1 MVIIIL
7 EDAVGAKRN
16 NSFSIHHGEYLMKII
31 IIGATGTIGRAVVD
45 LLSPDHDIVKVGFR
59 GGDFQVDLASKDSI
73 HKLLQDVGKFDA
85 LVSTAG
91 LAKFGNLDD
100 LDDED
105 YLLGLTNKLMGQVN
119 LVRVGQEL
127 INDNGSFTLTS
138 GVLSQDPM
146 PGSSSISMVNA
157 GIEGF
162 VRAAALETQRGIRV
176 NAVSPIWV
184 KETLEAM
191 GKDSSE
197 GMPSEQV
204 ALAYK
209 ESVEGNRSGEVL
221 DVRHFA

>member
-1 MVIIIL
+1 
-7 EDAVGAKRN
+7 
-16 NSFSIHHGEYLMKII
+16 MKII

-45 LLSPDHDIVKVGFR
+45 LLAPDHDIVKVGFR
-59 GGDFQVDLASKDSI
+59 GGDLQVDIASKDSI
-73 HKLLQDVGKFDA
+73 RKLFEDVGDFDSV
-85 LVSTAG
+85 VSAAG
-91 LAKFGNLDD
+91 LAKFGSLDS
-100 LDDED
+100 LGDED
-105 YLLGLTNKLMGQVN
+105 YLLGLANKLMGQVN
-119 LVRVGQEL
+119 LVRIGRKY

-138 GVLSQDPM
+138 GVLSQNPM

-184 KETLEAM
+184 KETLEVLGM
-191 GKDSSE
+191 GSSE
-197 GMPSEQV
+197 GMPAELV

-209 ESVEGNRSGEVL
+209 ESLEGQRNGEVL